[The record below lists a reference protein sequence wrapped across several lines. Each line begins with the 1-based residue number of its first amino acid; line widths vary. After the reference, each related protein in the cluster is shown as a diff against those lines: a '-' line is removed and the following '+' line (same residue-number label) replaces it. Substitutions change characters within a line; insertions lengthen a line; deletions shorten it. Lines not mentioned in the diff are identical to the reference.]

1 MVSIFLVFI
10 VVAYT
15 CIVFYSITKNI
26 FNDHFTKFAVKKTIM
41 ELISVTSEI
50 RRKYNVNVPPYSV
63 NEINLMTAVRNCG
76 QKDTME
82 LVTVELA
89 VNSTQMPHQHPFQI
103 QEGEGV
109 YFHFHWKVN

>member
-1 MVSIFLVFI
+1 MSQTLK
-10 VVAYT
+10 Y
-15 CIVFYSITKNI
+15 
-26 FNDHFTKFAVKKTIM
+26 IM

-63 NEINLMTAVRNCG
+63 SEINLMTAVRNCG

-82 LVTVELA
+82 LVTVNLG
-89 VNSTQMPHQHPFQI
+89 VNSTQMPLQDPKTFPEGFEGPFQI
-103 QEGEGV
+103 QNGEGV

>member
-1 MVSIFLVFI
+1 MRIRAASSGSVIRKLI
-10 VVAYT
+10 
-15 CIVFYSITKNI
+15 K
-26 FNDHFTKFAVKKTIM
+26 
-41 ELISVTSEI
+41 LISASSKPFDSSFI
-50 RRKYNVNVPPYSV
+50 NLPNQSYDICRNV

-82 LVTVELA
+82 LVTVELG
-89 VNSTQMPHQHPFQI
+89 VNSTQMPHQRPFQI